1 MFAKYDKYNKNNL
14 IMRKILC
21 FVASLATLVAC
32 SEKHA
37 ENTNN
42 QTNNT
47 QTRYTAR
54 MEVAAQQETRAYDAE
69 LNWNWAENDAIAGYQ
84 CAGLRLRNQLQYVET
99 AAGFVCEAFEYM
111 STAPEKFHFIYP
123 AEAEVSEGVLVAPQH
138 GTWQPLSVATVE
150 DAVIES
156 IPMVKFSVLS
166 AALELRIFE
175 NDKTT
180 PRPMTAAKLTAEAD
194 FVGKWTVNDD
204 LSYTQSLSGTE
215 MVAEG
220 FNSPIVTLNMPDAPD
235 GFAADFFTLVLTDAE
250 GQTMTRTLPAMTFEK
265 GKRTVL
271 NLVFVPDNGQ
281 GGNEGGEGGGN
292 EGGEDPDQP
301 DQPVTP
307 DPEEPETIT
316 GTFTCATYNVDGLPS
331 IINDDGPGSS
341 GTKSISSKIAT
352 SGWDIVTFQENFTYN
367 SELESAMLAYYTF
380 GTHRKFSLLQ
390 AVGTADTDGLGFA
403 TLNSTCSFSD
413 EKCIEFTDKL
423 GGLLDELDG
432 GNGGG
437 ANTSIKKGIRHYVV
451 TFGEPNIV
459 VDVLVTHMNTANTDE
474 QIKVQDKQLKQ
485 VAEYI
490 NSIRSNNRPI
500 IFMGDMNT
508 RYTRNDYQ
516 TYFWGVLDDDLT
528 CADPWVEHSWNGVY
542 PALGSASLMVPSKDS
557 SSTLTEQTGE
567 VVDKIIY
574 INNPNADVQIESNW
588 YNHDEAYTGMADH
601 KPVVAEFTY
610 VKTVKE

>member
-1 MFAKYDKYNKNNL
+1 M
-14 IMRKILC
+14 
-21 FVASLATLVAC
+21 ASLATLVAC

-54 MEVAAQQETRAYDAE
+54 MEVAAQQETRAYDSD

-84 CAGLRLRNQLQYVET
+84 CAGLRLRNQLRYVET

-150 DAVIES
+150 NAVIAS

-175 NDKTT
+175 NDKAT
-180 PRPMTAAKLTAEAD
+180 PRSMTAAKLTAETD

-220 FNSPIVTLNMPDAPD
+220 FDSPIVTLNMPDAPE

-271 NLVFVPDNGQ
+271 NLVFVPDNG
-281 GGNEGGEGGGN
+281 

-307 DPEEPETIT
+307 DPDQPETIT
-316 GTFTCATYNVDGLPS
+316 GTFTCATYNVDGLPEVVDFV
-331 IINDDGPGSS
+331 IYKYELNADGPGSD
-341 GTKSISSKIAT
+341 GTKDISEKIAT

-367 SELESAMLAYYTF
+367 SELESVMKQYYTF
-380 GTHRKFSLLQ
+380 GTHRKFELLK
-390 AVGTADTDGLGFA
+390 ALGTADTDGLGFA

-413 EKCIEFTDKL
+413 ESWWAFTEKY
-423 GGLLDELDG
+423 GGLTNGADENL
-432 GNGGG
+432 
-437 ANTSIKKGIRHYVV
+437 KKGIRHYVV
-451 TFGEPNIV
+451 TMKDGVQF
-459 VDVLVTHMNTANTDE
+459 DLLVTHMNSGSASDH
-474 QIKVQDKQLKQ
+474 ISARASQLKEI
-485 VAEYI
+485 AAYI
-490 NSIRSNNRPI
+490 NEISANNRPI
-500 IFMGDMNT
+500 IFMGDTNC
-508 RYTRNDYQ
+508 RYTRDDMFGCLLNLLNKNL
-516 TYFWGVLDDDLT
+516 TY
-528 CADPWVEHSWNGVY
+528 ADPWVEYSWDGVY
-542 PALGSASLMVPSKDS
+542 PTLGSASLMVPSKDS

-574 INNPNADVQIESNW
+574 FNNPEADTQIVANYYLNDTSF
-588 YNHDEAYTGMADH
+588 AGMADH
-601 KPVVAEFTY
+601 NPVVAEFTY
-610 VKTVKE
+610 VRTVKE

>member
-1 MFAKYDKYNKNNL
+1 M
-14 IMRKILC
+14 
-21 FVASLATLVAC
+21 ASLATLVAC

-54 MEVAAQQETRAYDAE
+54 MEVAAQQETRVYDSE
-69 LNWNWAENDAIAGYQ
+69 LNWSWTDDDAIAGYQ

-123 AEAEVSEGVLVAPQH
+123 AEAEIEPGVLVAPQH

-150 DAVIES
+150 DAVIAS

-220 FNSPIVTLNMPDAPD
+220 FDSPIVTLNMPDAPD

-250 GQTMTRTLPAMTFEK
+250 GQTMTRTLPAMSFEK

-307 DPEEPETIT
+307 DPDQPETIT

-331 IINDDGPGSS
+331 VINSDGPGDN
-341 GTKSISSKIAT
+341 GTTDIGDKVAT
-352 SGWDIVTFQENFTYN
+352 TGWDIVTFQENFAYSSSLKAPLSSVYKLGTDRGNINYG
-367 SELESAMLAYYTF
+367 SAIIGRVT
-380 GTHRKFSLLQ
+380 
-390 AVGTADTDGLGFA
+390 DTDGLLFG
-403 TLNSTCSFSD
+403 TLNETCSFSGESWEAFND
-413 EKCIEFTDKL
+413 AY
-423 GGLLDELDG
+423 GGLTD
-432 GNGGG
+432 G
-437 ANTSIKKGIRHYVV
+437 ANTLLKKGIRHYVV
-451 TFGEPNIV
+451 TMKDGVEI
-459 VDVLVTHMNTANTDE
+459 DLLVTHMNSGSDSGHISARASQLA
-474 QIKVQDKQLKQ
+474 QI
-485 VAEYI
+485 AAYI
-490 NSIRSNNRPI
+490 NKISANNRPI
-500 IFMGDMNT
+500 IFMGDTNC
-508 RYTRNDYQ
+508 RYTRDDMFQYLFNNLDSNL
-516 TYFWGVLDDDLT
+516 TY
-528 CADPWVEHSWNGVY
+528 ADPWVEYSWDGVY
-542 PALGSASLMVPSKDS
+542 PTLGSASLMVPSKDS

-574 INNPNADVQIESNW
+574 INNQNADTQIKANYYLNDTS
-588 YNHDEAYTGMADH
+588 YAGMADH
-601 KPVVAEFTY
+601 NPVVVEFTY
-610 VKTVKE
+610 EKTVKE

>member
-1 MFAKYDKYNKNNL
+1 M
-14 IMRKILC
+14 
-21 FVASLATLVAC
+21 ASLATLVAC

-54 MEVAAQQETRAYDAE
+54 MEVAAQQETRAYDSD
-69 LNWNWAENDAIAGYQ
+69 LNWNWTEDDAIAGYQ
-84 CAGLRLRNQLQYVET
+84 CAGLRLRNQLRYVET

-123 AEAEVSEGVLVAPQH
+123 AEAEVEPGVLVAPQH

-175 NDKTT
+175 NDKAT
-180 PRPMTAAKLTAEAD
+180 PRSMTAAKLTAEAD

-220 FNSPIVTLNMPDAPD
+220 FNSPIVTLNMPHAPD

-250 GQTMTRTLPAMTFEK
+250 GQTMTRTLPAMTFVK

-281 GGNEGGEGGGN
+281 GGEGGGN

-301 DQPVTP
+301 VTP
-307 DPEEPETIT
+307 EPDEPETIT
-316 GTFTCATYNVDGLPS
+316 GTFTCATYNVDGLPEKVL
-331 IINDDGPGSS
+331 IFDLNDDGPGSD
-341 GTKSISSKIAT
+341 GTKAISQKIAT

-367 SELESAMLAYYTF
+367 SELESVMKQYYTF
-380 GTHRKFSLLQ
+380 GTHRTFSLLS
-390 AVGTADTDGLGFA
+390 ALGTANTDGLGFA

-413 EKCIEFTDKL
+413 EQWWAFEHKE
-423 GGLLDELDG
+423 GGLTE
-432 GNGGG
+432 G

-451 TFGEPNIV
+451 TLKSDPAV
-459 VDVLVTHMNTANTDE
+459 VIDVLVTHMNTADTDA
-474 QIKVQDKQLKQ
+474 QIAAQNGQLQ
-485 VAEYI
+485 EVAEYI
-490 NSIRSNNRPI
+490 STIRSNNRPI

-508 RYTRNDYQ
+508 RYTRNDYA
-516 TYFWGVLDDDLT
+516 TNFWGVLDSSLT
-528 CADPWVEHSWNGVY
+528 CADPWVEFMWDGVY
-542 PALGSASLMVPSKDS
+542 PTYPSASIMTGDYGMQK
-557 SSTLTEQTGE
+557 GE

-574 INNPNADVQIESNW
+574 INNSNADTQIKANN
-588 YNHDEAYTGMADH
+588 YLHDESYTFADH

-610 VKTVKE
+610 VRTVKE

>member
-1 MFAKYDKYNKNNL
+1 MFAKYDKYNKNNF

-54 MEVAAQQETRAYDAE
+54 MEVAAQQETRAYDAD

-84 CAGLRLRNQLQYVET
+84 CAGLRLRNQLRYVET

-180 PRPMTAAKLTAEAD
+180 PRPMTAAKLSAEAD

-220 FNSPIVTLNMPDAPD
+220 FNSPIVTLNMPDAPK

-281 GGNEGGEGGGN
+281 GGNEGGGN

-301 DQPVTP
+301 VTP
-307 DPEEPETIT
+307 DPDQPETIT
-316 GTFTCATYNVDGLPS
+316 GTFTCATYNVDGLPAKVLGF
-331 IINDDGPGSS
+331 IDLNDDGPGSA
-341 GTKSISSKIAT
+341 GTKAISQKIAT

-367 SELESAMLAYYTF
+367 SELESAMSAYYTF
-380 GTHRKFSLLQ
+380 GKHRKFSLLQ

-413 EKCIEFTDKL
+413 ESWEAFNDAY
-423 GGLLDELDG
+423 GGLTD
-432 GNGGG
+432 G
-437 ANTSIKKGIRHYVV
+437 ANTSLKKGIRHYVV
-451 TFGEPNIV
+451 TMKDGVKI
-459 VDVLVTHMNTANTDE
+459 DLLVTHMNSGSDSGHISARASQLA
-474 QIKVQDKQLKQ
+474 QI
-485 VAEYI
+485 AAYI
-490 NSIRSNNRPI
+490 NKISANNRPI
-500 IFMGDMNT
+500 IFMGDTNC
-508 RYTRNDYQ
+508 RYTRDDMFQYLFNNLNSNL
-516 TYFWGVLDDDLT
+516 TY
-528 CADPWVEHSWNGVY
+528 ADPWVEYSWNGVY
-542 PALGSASLMVPSKDS
+542 PTLGSASLMVPSKDS

-567 VVDKIIY
+567 VVDKVIY
-574 INNPNADVQIESNW
+574 INNQNADTQIKANYYLNDTS
-588 YNHDEAYTGMADH
+588 YAGMADH
-601 KPVVAEFTY
+601 NPVVVEFTY
-610 VKTVKE
+610 VRTVKE

>member
-1 MFAKYDKYNKNNL
+1 
-14 IMRKILC
+14 MRKILC

-54 MEVAAQQETRAYDAE
+54 MEVAAQQETRVYDSE
-69 LNWNWAENDAIAGYQ
+69 LNWSWTDDDAIAGYQ
-84 CAGLRLRNQLQYVET
+84 CAGLRLRNQLRYVET

-180 PRPMTAAKLTAEAD
+180 QRPMTAAKLTAEAD

-220 FNSPIVTLNMPDAPD
+220 FNSPIVTLNMPDAPE

-250 GQTMTRTLPAMTFEK
+250 GQTMTRTLPAMTFVK

-271 NLVFVPDNGQ
+271 NLVFVPDNGE
-281 GGNEGGEGGGN
+281 GGEGGGEGGGN

-301 DQPVTP
+301 VTP
-307 DPEEPETIT
+307 DPDQPETIT
-316 GTFTCATYNVDGLPS
+316 GTFTCATYNVDGLPAKVLGF
-331 IINDDGPGSS
+331 IDLNGDGPGSD
-341 GTKSISSKIAT
+341 GTEKISEKIAT

-367 SELESAMLAYYTF
+367 SELQSYMLAYYTF
-380 GTHRKFSLLQ
+380 GKHRKFSIASAL
-390 AVGTADTDGLGFA
+390 GTADTDGLGFA

-413 EKCIEFTDKL
+413 ESWWAFEHKE
-423 GGLLDELDG
+423 GGLTD
-432 GNGGG
+432 G
-437 ANTSIKKGIRHYVV
+437 ANTSIKKGIRHYIV
-451 TFGEPNIV
+451 TLKSDPAVAI
-459 VDVLVTHMNTANTDE
+459 DVLVTHMNTADGDA
-474 QIKVQDKQLKQ
+474 QIAAQNGQLQ
-485 VAEYI
+485 EVAAYI

-508 RYTRNDYQ
+508 RYTRNDYA
-516 TYFWGVLDDDLT
+516 TNFWGVLDSSLT
-528 CADPWVEHSWNGVY
+528 CADPWVEFMWDGVY
-542 PALGSASLMVPSKDS
+542 PTYPSASIMTGDYGMQK
-557 SSTLTEQTGE
+557 GE

-574 INNPNADVQIESNW
+574 INNSNADTQIWANN
-588 YNHDEAYTGMADH
+588 YLHDESYTFADH

-610 VKTVKE
+610 VRTVK

>member
-1 MFAKYDKYNKNNL
+1 
-14 IMRKILC
+14 MRKILC

-42 QTNNT
+42 QTENT

-54 MEVAAQQETRAYDAE
+54 MEVAAQQETRAYDSE
-69 LNWNWAENDAIAGYQ
+69 LNWNWTEDDAIAGYQ
-84 CAGLRLRNQLQYVET
+84 CAGLRLRNQLRYIET
-99 AAGFVCEAFEYM
+99 AKGFVCEAFEYM

-150 DAVIES
+150 DAVIAS

-220 FNSPIVTLNMPDAPD
+220 FDSPIVTLNMPDAPE

-250 GQTMTRTLPAMTFEK
+250 GQTMTRTLPAMTFVK

-271 NLVFVPDNGQ
+271 NLVFVPDNG
-281 GGNEGGEGGGN
+281 EGGEGGGN

-301 DQPVTP
+301 VTP
-307 DPEEPETIT
+307 EPEEPETIT
-316 GTFTCATYNVDGLPS
+316 GTFTCATYNVDGLPEKVLGF
-331 IINDDGPGSS
+331 ITLNGDGPGSD
-341 GTKSISSKIAT
+341 GTKAISQKIAT

-367 SELESAMLAYYTF
+367 SELQSAMSAYYTF
-380 GTHRKFSLLQ
+380 GTHRKFSIASAL
-390 AVGTADTDGLGFA
+390 GTADTDGLGFA

-413 EKCIEFTDKL
+413 EKYIEFTDKL
-423 GGLLDELDG
+423 GGLLNELDG

-459 VDVLVTHMNTANTDE
+459 VDVLVTHMNTAETEE

-508 RYTRNDYQ
+508 RYTRNDYA
-516 TYFWGVLDDDLT
+516 TNFWGVLDDDLT
-528 CADPWVEHSWNGVY
+528 YADPWVEHSWNGVY
-542 PALGSASLMVPSKDS
+542 PTLGSASLMVPSKDS

-588 YNHDEAYTGMADH
+588 YKHDEAYTGMADH

-610 VKTVKE
+610 VRTVKE

>member
-1 MFAKYDKYNKNNL
+1 
-14 IMRKILC
+14 
-21 FVASLATLVAC
+21 
-32 SEKHA
+32 
-37 ENTNN
+37 
-42 QTNNT
+42 
-47 QTRYTAR
+47 
-54 MEVAAQQETRAYDAE
+54 MEVAAQQETRVYDSE
-69 LNWNWAENDAIAGYQ
+69 LNWSWTDDDAIAGYQ
-84 CAGLRLRNQLQYVET
+84 CAGLRLRNQLRYVET

-150 DAVIES
+150 DAVIAS

-180 PRPMTAAKLTAEAD
+180 SRPMTAAKLTAEAD

-220 FNSPIVTLNMPDAPD
+220 FNSPIVTLNMPDAPEE
-235 GFAADFFTLVLTDAE
+235 GFAKDFFTLVLTDAE

-281 GGNEGGEGGGN
+281 GGNEGGE
-292 EGGEDPDQP
+292 DPDQP

-316 GTFTCATYNVDGLPS
+316 GTFTCATYNVDGLPAKVLGF
-331 IINDDGPGSS
+331 IDLNDDGPGSA
-341 GTKSISSKIAT
+341 GTKAISQKIAT

-367 SELESAMLAYYTF
+367 SELESAMKQYYTF
-380 GTHRKFSLLQ
+380 GKHREFSLLS
-390 AVGTADTDGLGFA
+390 ALGTADTDGLGFA

-413 EKCIEFTDKL
+413 ESWWAFEHKE
-423 GGLLDELDG
+423 GGLTD
-432 GNGGG
+432 G

-451 TFGEPNIV
+451 TLKSDPAVAI
-459 VDVLVTHMNTANTDE
+459 DVLVTHMNTADGDA
-474 QIKVQDKQLKQ
+474 QIAAQNGQLQ
-485 VAEYI
+485 EVAAYI

-542 PALGSASLMVPSKDS
+542 PTLGSASLMVPSKDS

-610 VKTVKE
+610 VRTVKE

>member
-54 MEVAAQQETRAYDAE
+54 MEVAAQQETRAYDSD
-69 LNWNWAENDAIAGYQ
+69 LNWNWAEDDAIAGYQ

-150 DAVIES
+150 DAVIAS

-166 AALELRIFE
+166 AALELHIFE

-220 FNSPIVTLNMPDAPD
+220 FNSPIVTLNMPDAPE

-281 GGNEGGEGGGN
+281 GGEGGGN

-307 DPEEPETIT
+307 DPDQPETIT
-316 GTFTCATYNVDGLPS
+316 GTFTCATYNVDGLPAKVLGFIS
-331 IINDDGPGSS
+331 LNGDGPGSD
-341 GTKSISSKIAT
+341 GTEKISEKIAT

-367 SELESAMLAYYTF
+367 SELQSYMLAYYTF
-380 GTHRKFSLLQ
+380 GKHRKFSIASAL
-390 AVGTADTDGLGFA
+390 GTADTDGLGFA

-485 VAEYI
+485 VADYI
-490 NSIRSNNRPI
+490 NTIRSNNRPI

-508 RYTRNDYQ
+508 RYTRNDYA
-516 TYFWGVLDDDLT
+516 TNFWGVLDSSLT
-528 CADPWVEHSWNGVY
+528 CADPWVEFMWDGVY
-542 PALGSASLMVPSKDS
+542 PTYPSASIMTGDYGMQK
-557 SSTLTEQTGE
+557 GE

-574 INNPNADVQIESNW
+574 INNSNADTQIWANN
-588 YNHDEAYTGMADH
+588 YLHDESYTFADH

-610 VKTVKE
+610 VKTVK

>member
-1 MFAKYDKYNKNNL
+1 
-14 IMRKILC
+14 MRKILC

-54 MEVAAQQETRAYDAE
+54 MEVAAQQETRAYDSD
-69 LNWNWAENDAIAGYQ
+69 LNWNWTEDDAIAGYQ

-123 AEAEVSEGVLVAPQH
+123 AEAEVEPGVLVAPQH

-156 IPMVKFSVLS
+156 IPMVKFSLLS

-175 NDKTT
+175 NDKAT

-220 FNSPIVTLNMPDAPD
+220 FNSPIVTLNMPDAPE
-235 GFAADFFTLVLTDAE
+235 GFAAEFFTLVLTDAE

-271 NLVFVPDNGQ
+271 NLVFVPDNGE

-316 GTFTCATYNVDGLPS
+316 GTFTCATYNVDGLPAKVLGF
-331 IINDDGPGSS
+331 IDLNGDGPGSD
-341 GTKSISSKIAT
+341 GTKAISQKIAT

-413 EKCIEFTDKL
+413 ESWWAFEHKE
-423 GGLLDELDG
+423 GGLT
-432 GNGGG
+432 NG

-451 TFGEPNIV
+451 TLKSDPAVAI
-459 VDVLVTHMNTANTDE
+459 DVLVTHMNTANTDE

-490 NSIRSNNRPI
+490 NTIRSNNRPI

-508 RYTRNDYQ
+508 RYTRNDYA
-516 TYFWGVLDDDLT
+516 TNFWGVLDSSLT
-528 CADPWVEHSWNGVY
+528 CADPWVEFMWDGVY
-542 PALGSASLMVPSKDS
+542 PTYPSASIMTGDYGMQK
-557 SSTLTEQTGE
+557 GE

-574 INNPNADVQIESNW
+574 INNSNADTQIKANN
-588 YNHDEAYTGMADH
+588 YLHDESYTFADH

-610 VKTVKE
+610 VRTVKE

>member
-1 MFAKYDKYNKNNL
+1 
-14 IMRKILC
+14 MRKILC

-42 QTNNT
+42 QTENT

-54 MEVAAQQETRAYDAE
+54 MEVAAQQETRVYDSE
-69 LNWNWAENDAIAGYQ
+69 LNWSWTDDDAIAGYQ
-84 CAGLRLRNQLQYVET
+84 CAGLRLRNQLRYVET

-150 DAVIES
+150 DAVIAS

-175 NDKTT
+175 ADKTT
-180 PRPMTAAKLTAEAD
+180 SRSMTAAKLTAEAD

-220 FNSPIVTLNMPDAPD
+220 FKSPIVTLNMPDAPE

-307 DPEEPETIT
+307 DPDQPETIT
-316 GTFTCATYNVDGLPS
+316 GTFTCATYNVDGLPAKVLGF
-331 IINDDGPGSS
+331 IDLNDDGPGSD
-341 GTKSISSKIAT
+341 GTEEISKMIAT

-367 SELESAMLAYYTF
+367 SELESIMKQYYTF
-380 GTHRKFSLLQ
+380 GTHREFSLLQ

-403 TLNSTCSFSD
+403 TLNSTCSFSGESWWAFTEKYGSLTKGAD
-413 EKCIEFTDKL
+413 ENL
-423 GGLLDELDG
+423 
-432 GNGGG
+432 
-437 ANTSIKKGIRHYVV
+437 KKGIRHYVV
-451 TFGEPNIV
+451 TMKDSVQF
-459 VDVLVTHMNTANTDE
+459 DLLVTHMNSGSDSGHISARASQLA
-474 QIKVQDKQLKQ
+474 QI
-485 VAEYI
+485 AAYI
-490 NSIRSNNRPI
+490 NEISANNRPI
-500 IFMGDMNT
+500 IFMGDTNC
-508 RYTRNDYQ
+508 RYTRDDMFGCLLNLLNKNL
-516 TYFWGVLDDDLT
+516 TY
-528 CADPWVEHSWNGVY
+528 ADPWVEYSWDGVY
-542 PALGSASLMVPSKDS
+542 PTLGSASLMVPSKDA

-567 VVDKIIY
+567 VVDKVIY
-574 INNPNADVQIESNW
+574 INNQNADTQIKANYYLNDTS
-588 YNHDEAYTGMADH
+588 YAGMADH
-601 KPVVAEFTY
+601 NPVVVEFTY
-610 VKTVKE
+610 VRTVKE

>member
-1 MFAKYDKYNKNNL
+1 
-14 IMRKILC
+14 MRKILC

-37 ENTNN
+37 EDTNN
-42 QTNNT
+42 QTENT

-54 MEVAAQQETRAYDAE
+54 MEVAAQQETRAYDSD

-111 STAPEKFHFIYP
+111 STSPEKFHFIYP

-175 NDKTT
+175 NDKAT

-204 LSYTQSLSGTE
+204 LSYTHSLSGTE

-220 FNSPIVTLNMPDAPD
+220 FNSPIVTLNMPDAPE

-250 GQTMTRTLPAMTFEK
+250 GQTMTRTLPAMTFVK

-301 DQPVTP
+301 VTP
-307 DPEEPETIT
+307 EPEEPETIT
-316 GTFTCATYNVDGLPS
+316 GTFTCATYNVDGLPEVVDFV
-331 IINDDGPGSS
+331 IYKYELNADGPGSD
-341 GTKSISSKIAT
+341 GTKAISQKIAT

-367 SELESAMLAYYTF
+367 SELESAMKQYYTF
-380 GTHRKFSLLQ
+380 GTHRKFELLK
-390 AVGTADTDGLGFA
+390 ALGTADTDGLGFA
-403 TLNSTCSFSD
+403 TLNSTCSFSGESWWAFT
-413 EKCIEFTDKL
+413 EKY
-423 GGLLDELDG
+423 GGLTNGADENL
-432 GNGGG
+432 
-437 ANTSIKKGIRHYVV
+437 KKGIRHYVV
-451 TFGEPNIV
+451 TMKDGVEI
-459 VDVLVTHMNTANTDE
+459 DLLVTHMNSGSDSGHISARASQLA
-474 QIKVQDKQLKQ
+474 QI
-485 VAEYI
+485 AAYI
-490 NSIRSNNRPI
+490 NKISANNRPI
-500 IFMGDMNT
+500 IFMGDTNC
-508 RYTRNDYQ
+508 RYTRDDMFQYLFNNLDSNL
-516 TYFWGVLDDDLT
+516 TY
-528 CADPWVEHSWNGVY
+528 ADPWVEHSWDGVY
-542 PALGSASLMVPSKDS
+542 PTLGSASLMVPSKDS

-574 INNPNADVQIESNW
+574 FNNPEADTQIVAN
-588 YNHDEAYTGMADH
+588 YYLNDTNFAGMADH
-601 KPVVAEFTY
+601 NPVVAEFTY
-610 VKTVKE
+610 VRTVKE

>member
-1 MFAKYDKYNKNNL
+1 
-14 IMRKILC
+14 MRKILC

-54 MEVAAQQETRAYDAE
+54 MEVAAQQETRVYDSE
-69 LNWNWAENDAIAGYQ
+69 LNWSWTDDDAIAGYQ
-84 CAGLRLRNQLQYVET
+84 CAGLRLRNQLRYVET

-150 DAVIES
+150 NAVIAS

-175 NDKTT
+175 NDKAT

-220 FNSPIVTLNMPDAPD
+220 FNSPIVTLNMPDAPK

-265 GKRTVL
+265 CKRTVL

-281 GGNEGGEGGGN
+281 GGNEGGGN

-307 DPEEPETIT
+307 DPDQPETIT
-316 GTFTCATYNVDGLPS
+316 GTFTCATYNVDGLPAKVLGF
-331 IINDDGPGSS
+331 IDLNDDGPGSD
-341 GTKSISSKIAT
+341 GTKAISQKIAT

-367 SELESAMLAYYTF
+367 SELESAMKQYYTF
-380 GTHRKFSLLQ
+380 GTHRKFELLK
-390 AVGTADTDGLGFA
+390 ALGTADTDGLGFA

-413 EKCIEFTDKL
+413 ESWWAFEHKE
-423 GGLLDELDG
+423 GGLTD
-432 GNGGG
+432 G

-451 TFGEPNIV
+451 TLKSDPAVAI
-459 VDVLVTHMNTANTDE
+459 DVLVTHMNTADGDA
-474 QIKVQDKQLKQ
+474 QIAAQNGQLQ
-485 VAEYI
+485 EVAAYI

-542 PALGSASLMVPSKDS
+542 PTLGSASLMVPSKDS

-610 VKTVKE
+610 VRTVKE

>member
-1 MFAKYDKYNKNNL
+1 
-14 IMRKILC
+14 MRKILC

-54 MEVAAQQETRAYDAE
+54 MEVAAQQETRAYDSD
-69 LNWNWAENDAIAGYQ
+69 LNWNWAEDDAIAGYQ

-150 DAVIES
+150 DAVIAS

-220 FNSPIVTLNMPDAPD
+220 FNSPIVTLNMPDAPE

-250 GQTMTRTLPAMTFEK
+250 GQTMTRTLPAMTFMK

-281 GGNEGGEGGGN
+281 GGNEGGEGGGNEGGGN

-316 GTFTCATYNVDGLPS
+316 GTFTCATYNVDGLPEKVLGFIS
-331 IINDDGPGSS
+331 LNGDGPGSD
-341 GTKSISSKIAT
+341 GTKAISQKIAT

-367 SELESAMLAYYTF
+367 SELQSYMSAYYTF
-380 GTHRKFSLLQ
+380 GKHRKFSIASAL
-390 AVGTADTDGLGFA
+390 GTADTDGLGFA

-485 VAEYI
+485 VADYI

-508 RYTRNDYQ
+508 RYTRNDYA
-516 TYFWGVLDDDLT
+516 TNFWGVLDSSLT
-528 CADPWVEHSWNGVY
+528 CADPWVEYMWDGVY
-542 PALGSASLMVPSKDS
+542 PTYPSASIMTGDYGMQK
-557 SSTLTEQTGE
+557 GE

-574 INNPNADVQIESNW
+574 INNSNADTQIWANN
-588 YNHDEAYTGMADH
+588 YLHDESYTFADH

>member
-1 MFAKYDKYNKNNL
+1 
-14 IMRKILC
+14 MRKILC

-42 QTNNT
+42 QTENT

-150 DAVIES
+150 NAVIAS

-175 NDKTT
+175 ADKTT
-180 PRPMTAAKLTAEAD
+180 PRPMIAAKLTAEAD

-220 FNSPIVTLNMPDAPD
+220 FNSPIVTLNMPDEPD
-235 GFAADFFTLVLTDAE
+235 GFAAEFFTLVLTDAE

-281 GGNEGGEGGGN
+281 GGNEGGEGG
-292 EGGEDPDQP
+292 EDPDQP

-307 DPEEPETIT
+307 DPDQPETIT
-316 GTFTCATYNVDGLPS
+316 GTFTCATYNVDGLPAKVLGF
-331 IINDDGPGSS
+331 IDLNDDGPGSA
-341 GTKSISSKIAT
+341 GTKAISEKIAT

-367 SELESAMLAYYTF
+367 SELQSYMLAYYTF
-380 GTHRKFSLLQ
+380 GKHRKFSIASAL
-390 AVGTADTDGLGFA
+390 GTADTDGLGFA

-508 RYTRNDYQ
+508 RYTRNDYA
-516 TYFWGVLDDDLT
+516 TNFWGVLDSSLT
-528 CADPWVEHSWNGVY
+528 CADPWVEFMWDGVY
-542 PALGSASLMVPSKDS
+542 PTYPSASIMTGDYGMQK
-557 SSTLTEQTGE
+557 GE

-574 INNPNADVQIESNW
+574 INNSNADTQIWANN
-588 YNHDEAYTGMADH
+588 YLHDESYTFADH

-610 VKTVKE
+610 EKTVKE

>member
-1 MFAKYDKYNKNNL
+1 
-14 IMRKILC
+14 MRKILC

-54 MEVAAQQETRAYDAE
+54 MEVAAQQETRAYDSD
-69 LNWNWAENDAIAGYQ
+69 LNWNWAEDDAIAGYQ

-150 DAVIES
+150 DAVIAS

-166 AALELRIFE
+166 AALELHIFE

-220 FNSPIVTLNMPDAPD
+220 FNSPIVTLNMPDAPK

-281 GGNEGGEGGGN
+281 GGEGGGN

-307 DPEEPETIT
+307 DPDQPETIT
-316 GTFTCATYNVDGLPS
+316 GTFTCATYNVDGLPAKVLGF
-331 IINDDGPGSS
+331 IDLNDDGPGSA
-341 GTKSISSKIAT
+341 GTKAISQKIAT

-367 SELESAMLAYYTF
+367 SELQSYMSAYYTF
-380 GTHRKFSLLQ
+380 GTHRKFSIASAL
-390 AVGTADTDGLGFA
+390 GTADTDGLGFA
-403 TLNSTCSFSD
+403 TLNSTCSFSG

-490 NSIRSNNRPI
+490 NTIRSNNRPI

-528 CADPWVEHSWNGVY
+528 YADPWVEHSWNGVY
-542 PALGSASLMVPSKDS
+542 PTLGSPSLMVPSKDS

-610 VKTVKE
+610 VRTVKE

>member
-42 QTNNT
+42 QTENT

-54 MEVAAQQETRAYDAE
+54 MEVAAQQETRAYDSE
-69 LNWNWAENDAIAGYQ
+69 LNWNWAEDDAIAGYQ

-111 STAPEKFHFIYP
+111 STSPEKFHFIYP

-150 DAVIES
+150 DAVIAS

-194 FVGKWTVNDD
+194 FVGMWTVNDD

-220 FNSPIVTLNMPDAPD
+220 FNSPIVTLNMPDAPE

-265 GKRTVL
+265 CKRTVL

-281 GGNEGGEGGGN
+281 GGNEGGGN

-307 DPEEPETIT
+307 DPDQPETIT
-316 GTFTCATYNVDGLPS
+316 GTFTCATYNVDGLPAKVLGF
-331 IINDDGPGSS
+331 IDLNGDGPGSD
-341 GTKSISSKIAT
+341 GTKAISQKIAT

-367 SELESAMLAYYTF
+367 SELKSAMSAYYTF
-380 GTHRKFSLLQ
+380 GKHRKFSIASAL
-390 AVGTADTDGLGFA
+390 GTADTDGLGFA

-459 VDVLVTHMNTANTDE
+459 VDVIVTHMNTANTDE

-508 RYTRNDYQ
+508 RYTRNDYA
-516 TYFWGVLDDDLT
+516 TNFWGVLDSSLT
-528 CADPWVEHSWNGVY
+528 CADPWVEFMWDGVY
-542 PALGSASLMVPSKDS
+542 PTYPSASIMTGDYGMQK
-557 SSTLTEQTGE
+557 GE

-574 INNPNADVQIESNW
+574 INNSNADTQIKANN
-588 YNHDEAYTGMADH
+588 YLHDESYTFADH

-610 VKTVKE
+610 VRTVKK

>member
-1 MFAKYDKYNKNNL
+1 
-14 IMRKILC
+14 MRKILC

-54 MEVAAQQETRAYDAE
+54 MEVAAQQETRAYDSE
-69 LNWNWAENDAIAGYQ
+69 LNWNWAEDDAIAGYQ
-84 CAGLRLRNQLQYVET
+84 CAGLRLRNQLRYVET

-175 NDKTT
+175 NDKAT

-220 FNSPIVTLNMPDAPD
+220 FNSPIVTLNMPDAPE

-307 DPEEPETIT
+307 DPDQPETIT

-331 IINDDGPGSS
+331 IINDDGPGDR
-341 GTKSISSKIAT
+341 GTTDIGNKVAT
-352 SGWDIVTFQENFTYN
+352 TGWDIVTFQENFAYSSSLKDPLSSVYKLGTDRGNINYG
-367 SELESAMLAYYTF
+367 SAIIGRVTN
-380 GTHRKFSLLQ
+380 
-390 AVGTADTDGLGFA
+390 TDGLLFG
-403 TLNSTCSFSD
+403 TLNETCSFSGESWEAFND
-413 EKCIEFTDKL
+413 AY
-423 GGLLDELDG
+423 GGLTD
-432 GNGGG
+432 G
-437 ANTSIKKGIRHYVV
+437 ANTLLKKGIRHYIV
-451 TFGEPNIV
+451 TMKDGVQF
-459 VDVLVTHMNTANTDE
+459 DLLVTHMNSGSKSEHISARAS
-474 QIKVQDKQLKQ
+474 QLKEI
-485 VAEYI
+485 AAYI
-490 NSIRSNNRPI
+490 NEISANNRPI
-500 IFMGDMNT
+500 IFMGDTNC
-508 RYTRNDYQ
+508 RYTRDDMFGCLLNLLNKNL
-516 TYFWGVLDDDLT
+516 TY
-528 CADPWVEHSWNGVY
+528 ADPWVDFSWNGVY
-542 PALGSASLMVPSKDS
+542 PTYPSESLMVPSKDS

-567 VVDKIIY
+567 VVDKVIY
-574 INNPNADVQIESNW
+574 INNQNADTQIKANYYLNDTS
-588 YNHDEAYTGMADH
+588 YAGMADH
-601 KPVVAEFTY
+601 NPVVAEFTY

>member
-1 MFAKYDKYNKNNL
+1 
-14 IMRKILC
+14 MRKILC

-54 MEVAAQQETRAYDAE
+54 MEVAAQQETRAYDSD

-150 DAVIES
+150 DAVIAS

-180 PRPMTAAKLTAEAD
+180 SRPMTAAKLSAEAD

-204 LSYTQSLSGTE
+204 LSYTQGLSGTE

-220 FNSPIVTLNMPDAPD
+220 FNSPIVTLNMPDAPE

-307 DPEEPETIT
+307 DPDQPETIT
-316 GTFTCATYNVDGLPS
+316 GTFTCATYNVDGLPEVVDFV
-331 IINDDGPGSS
+331 IYKYELNADGPGSD
-341 GTKSISSKIAT
+341 GTKAISQKIAT

-367 SELESAMLAYYTF
+367 SELESAMSAYYTF
-380 GTHRKFSLLQ
+380 GSHRKFSLLS
-390 AVGTADTDGLGFA
+390 ALGTADTDGLGFA
-403 TLNSTCSFSD
+403 TLNSTCSFSN
-413 EKCIEFTDKL
+413 EYWWAFEHKE
-423 GGLLDELDG
+423 GGLTD
-432 GNGGG
+432 G

-451 TFGEPNIV
+451 TLKSDPAVAI
-459 VDVLVTHMNTANTDE
+459 DVLVTHMNTADGDA
-474 QIKVQDKQLKQ
+474 QIAAQNGQLQ
-485 VAEYI
+485 EVAEYI

-528 CADPWVEHSWNGVY
+528 YADPWVEHSWDGVY
-542 PALGSASLMVPSKDS
+542 PTLGSPSLMVPSKDA

-574 INNPNADVQIESNW
+574 INNPNADVQIVSNW

-610 VKTVKE
+610 VRTVKE

>member
-1 MFAKYDKYNKNNL
+1 M
-14 IMRKILC
+14 
-21 FVASLATLVAC
+21 ASLATLVAC

-54 MEVAAQQETRAYDAE
+54 MEVAAQQETRAYDSD

-150 DAVIES
+150 DAVIAS

-220 FNSPIVTLNMPDAPD
+220 FDSPIVTLNMPDAPG

-281 GGNEGGEGGGN
+281 GGGEGGEGGGN

-301 DQPVTP
+301 VTP
-307 DPEEPETIT
+307 DPDQPETIT

-352 SGWDIVTFQENFTYN
+352 SGWDIVTFQENFDN
-367 SELESAMLAYYTF
+367 NDELLSAMTSVYTF
-380 GTHRKFSLLQ
+380 GTHRKFNYATALLS
-390 AVGTADTDGLGFA
+390 TCDTDGLGFA

-413 EKCIEFTDKL
+413 ESWWAFTDKY
-423 GGLLDELDG
+423 GGLSSGADEKL
-432 GNGGG
+432 
-437 ANTSIKKGIRHYVV
+437 KKGIRHYVV
-451 TFGEPNIV
+451 TMKDGVEI
-459 VDVLVTHMNTANTDE
+459 DLLVTHMNSGDSNDHISARAS
-474 QIKVQDKQLKQ
+474 QLKEI
-485 VAEYI
+485 AAYI
-490 NSIRSNNRPI
+490 NEISANNRPI
-500 IFMGDMNT
+500 IFMGDTNC
-508 RYTRNDYQ
+508 RYTRDDMFGCLLNLLNKNL
-516 TYFWGVLDDDLT
+516 TY
-528 CADPWVEHSWNGVY
+528 ADPWVEFSWNGVY
-542 PALGSASLMVPSKDS
+542 PTYPSASIMTGDYGMQK
-557 SSTLTEQTGE
+557 GE

-574 INNPNADVQIESNW
+574 INNSNADTQIKANN
-588 YNHDEAYTGMADH
+588 YLHDESYTFADH

-610 VKTVKE
+610 VRTVKE

>member
-1 MFAKYDKYNKNNL
+1 
-14 IMRKILC
+14 MRKILC

-54 MEVAAQQETRAYDAE
+54 MEVAAQQETRAYDSD
-69 LNWNWAENDAIAGYQ
+69 LNWNWTDDDAIAGYQ

-175 NDKTT
+175 NDKAT
-180 PRPMTAAKLTAEAD
+180 PRPMTAAKLSAEAN

-220 FNSPIVTLNMPDAPD
+220 FNSPIVTLNMPDAPK

-301 DQPVTP
+301 VTP
-307 DPEEPETIT
+307 EPEEPEIIT

-331 IINDDGPGSS
+331 LINSDGPGSS
-341 GTKSISSKIAT
+341 GTKSISQKLAA
-352 SGWDIVTFQENFTYN
+352 SGWDFMTFQEDFEYNDELVSSLSSIYQLGTYRG
-367 SELESAMLAYYTF
+367 SVSISTLF
-380 GTHRKFSLLQ
+380 GKE
-390 AVGTADTDGLGFA
+390 DTDGLNFA
-403 TLNSTCSFSD
+403 ALSSTCSFAN
-413 EKCIEFTDKL
+413 ETYIEFTDTY
-423 GGLLDELDG
+423 GGLTD
-432 GNGGG
+432 G
-437 ANTSIKKGIRHYVV
+437 ANTCIEKGFRYYLLTLANGVEI
-451 TFGEPNIV
+451 
-459 VDVLVTHMNTANTDE
+459 DVLVTHMNSGSDSGHIDARE
-474 QIKVQDKQLKQ
+474 SQLAQI
-485 VAEYI
+485 AAYI
-490 NSIRSNNRPI
+490 NKISANNRPI
-500 IFMGDMNT
+500 IFMGDTNC
-508 RYTRNDYQ
+508 RYTR
-516 TYFWGVLDDDLT
+516 DDMFQYLFNKIDSDLT
-528 CADPWVEHSWNGVY
+528 YADPWVEHSWDGVY

-574 INNPNADVQIESNW
+574 FNNPNSPTQIKANYYLNDTS
-588 YNHDEAYTGMADH
+588 YAGMADH
-601 KPVVAEFTY
+601 NPVVVEFTY
-610 VKTVKE
+610 VKTVK

>member
-1 MFAKYDKYNKNNL
+1 
-14 IMRKILC
+14 
-21 FVASLATLVAC
+21 
-32 SEKHA
+32 
-37 ENTNN
+37 
-42 QTNNT
+42 
-47 QTRYTAR
+47 
-54 MEVAAQQETRAYDAE
+54 
-69 LNWNWAENDAIAGYQ
+69 
-84 CAGLRLRNQLQYVET
+84 
-99 AAGFVCEAFEYM
+99 
-111 STAPEKFHFIYP
+111 
-123 AEAEVSEGVLVAPQH
+123 
-138 GTWQPLSVATVE
+138 
-150 DAVIES
+150 
-156 IPMVKFSVLS
+156 
-166 AALELRIFE
+166 
-175 NDKTT
+175 
-180 PRPMTAAKLTAEAD
+180 
-194 FVGKWTVNDD
+194 
-204 LSYTQSLSGTE
+204 

-220 FNSPIVTLNMPDAPD
+220 FNSPIVTLNMPDAPE

-316 GTFTCATYNVDGLPS
+316 GTFTCATYNVDGLPAKVLGF
-331 IINDDGPGSS
+331 IDLNGDGPGSD
-341 GTKSISSKIAT
+341 GTKAISQKIAT

-367 SELESAMLAYYTF
+367 SELESAMSAYYTF
-380 GTHRKFSLLQ
+380 GTHRKFELLK
-390 AVGTADTDGLGFA
+390 ALGTADTDGLGFA
-403 TLNSTCSFSD
+403 TLKSTCSFSD

-423 GGLLDELDG
+423 GGLTDGLDG

-490 NSIRSNNRPI
+490 NTIRSNNRPI

-508 RYTRNDYQ
+508 RYTRNDYA
-516 TYFWGVLDDDLT
+516 TNFWGILDSSLT
-528 CADPWVEHSWNGVY
+528 CADPWVEFMWDGVY
-542 PALGSASLMVPSKDS
+542 PTYPSASIMTGDYGMQK
-557 SSTLTEQTGE
+557 GE
-567 VVDKIIY
+567 VVDKILY
-574 INNPNADVQIESNW
+574 INDPNSDVRIFAKSYKRDME
-588 YNHDEAYTGMADH
+588 YKDLADH
-601 KPVVAEFTY
+601 VPVVVEFGY
-610 VKTVKE
+610 EKISE